1 MPTDREEVNQPRT
14 QQKTNAPR
22 QKSLSNTRFMENDNT
37 DGVVRKINCRDKKWT
52 WI

>member
-14 QQKTNAPR
+14 RQKTNAPR
-22 QKSLSNTRFMENDNT
+22 EKSHSNTRTMENDNS
-37 DGVVRKINCRDKKWT
+37 DGMAWKINCCDKEWT